1 MFIIVDALE
10 SVDASVLGEERLV
23 IAMKHIGGSITM
35 TTTTD
40 LVAFAVSTVSDFPAV
55 HLFCIYAALSIFF
68 AYAMLITLFLGLL
81 TWDIH
86 RIERGQKD
94 IFPCRKRLEKNEQ
107 MENPWIKTEE
117 DFSRKVGYF
126 ILTVGNFQTS
136 WAFFTTS
143 FLTG

>member
-10 SVDASVLGEERLV
+10 SVDPSVPGEERLV

-55 HLFCIYAALSIFF
+55 HLFCVYAALSIFF

-86 RIERGQKD
+86 RIERGQRD
-94 IFPCRKRLEKNEQ
+94 ICPCRRRLEENERT
-107 MENPWIKTEE
+107 ENPWVKTTE
-117 DFSRKVGYF
+117 DFSKKV
-126 ILTVGNFQTS
+126 
-136 WAFFTTS
+136 FFLLIARNKYLHLS
-143 FLTG
+143 SLSSCRV